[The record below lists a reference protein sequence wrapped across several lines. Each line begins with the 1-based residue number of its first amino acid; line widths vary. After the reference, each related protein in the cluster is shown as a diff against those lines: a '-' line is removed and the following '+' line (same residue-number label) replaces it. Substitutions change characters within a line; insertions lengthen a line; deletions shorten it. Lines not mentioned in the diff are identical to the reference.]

1 MRQSKQAEASP
12 RLALFFALHGEEILH
27 GEKTLW

>member
-1 MRQSKQAEASP
+1 MRQSKQVDASP
-12 RLALFFALHGEEILH
+12 RLALFFALHCEEIPH